1 MGIFIVDRRM
11 FSELIEKKNRKIK
24 INLYIQ
30 CYIKKILKKNKNIN
44 EIKCYK
50 KRKIKKLLNKM

>member
-1 MGIFIVDRRM
+1 MGILLVDMRM

-30 CYIKKILKKNKNIN
+30 CYIKKILKKNKNLKK
-44 EIKCYK
+44 IKC
-50 KRKIKKLLNKM
+50 

>member
-1 MGIFIVDRRM
+1 MGIFFVDRRM
-11 FSELIEKKNRKIK
+11 FSELIEKKIRKKK

-30 CYIKKILKKNKNIN
+30 CYVKKILKKNKNIN